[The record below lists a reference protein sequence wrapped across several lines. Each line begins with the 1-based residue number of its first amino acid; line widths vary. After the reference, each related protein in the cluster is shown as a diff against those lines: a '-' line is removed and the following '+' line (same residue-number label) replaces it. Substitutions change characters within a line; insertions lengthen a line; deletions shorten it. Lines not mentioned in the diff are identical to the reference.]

1 MLPRLHQIVGV
12 HFDDANWH
20 RNHKAFA
27 AAYNFLRFHDD
38 RSRRALAAAAR
49 RDDDGE
55 SSSDGDGAADASPEE
70 PEDVDAPRALK
81 LAADLVAALAAAGDE
96 GFARARDVLGDLEA
110 ALAPRGERPRAPRT
124 FTDAGD
130 AAPVAR
136 GGGDDGGK
144 PRRAS
149 TAEKLFRAASELPG
163 DASPAP
169 SPSPR
174 AFLELHFDT
183 PGDGDEFSDDGSH
196 HHGDDPPQAREA
208 TSSGPGA

>member
-1 MLPRLHQIVGV
+1 M
-12 HFDDANWH
+12 
-20 RNHKAFA
+20 NHSFPAQAVAPSTA
-27 AAYNFLRFHDD
+27 ARSRRSYNFLRFHDD